1 MTVHIA
7 IVEDKKAN
15 ADTLKGYLD
24 RYAGENGLTFRIDT
38 FASPLMLLEK
48 YRSEY
53 EIIFLDIQMP
63 DINGMEAARRIRAI
77 DQKVILIFV
86 TSLAQYA
93 IAGYEVSA
101 MDYILKPVQY
111 YSFAMKLTKAIWRLG
126 GEEENSIKVT
136 TDAASA
142 RILIRDIK
150 YIEVQGHMLSY
161 HAHDGVYYG
170 FGTLV
175 GEEEKLQ
182 DKGFCRCN
190 SCFLVNLNYV
200 KGIKGYTVFLNDGT
214 ELKISQP
221 KKKSFVQALNAYY
234 DGE

>member
-7 IVEDKKAN
+7 IVEDEKIHTE
-15 ADTLKGYLD
+15 TLKGYLD
-24 RYAGENGLTFRIDT
+24 RYAEENGLTFRIDT
-38 FASPLMLLEK
+38 FTSPVMLLEK
-48 YRSEY
+48 YHSEY

-63 DINGMEAARRIRAI
+63 DINGMEAAKRIRAI

-126 GEEENSIKVT
+126 GEDEDSIKVT
-136 TDAASA
+136 TDSASA
-142 RILIRDIK
+142 RIRIRDIK
-150 YIEVQGHMLSY
+150 YVEVRGHMLSY
-161 HAHDGVYYG
+161 HTHDGVYYG

-175 GEEEKLQ
+175 GQEEKLQ
-182 DKGFCRCN
+182 EKGFCRCN
-190 SCFLVNLNYV
+190 SCFLVNLSYV
-200 KGIKGYTVFLNDGT
+200 QSIKGYTVTLTDGT

-221 KKKSFVQALNAYY
+221 KKKAFSQAVKDYY
-234 DGE
+234 GE